1 MPSAWNLQMH
11 LRIETTHVS
20 SAGEATVLDELLWTV
35 LWRPLGLPR
44 GCRRTFALA
53 GDETELIAREGARI
67 VGGLV
72 AVRFGASFTEIRHL
86 AVDPLSQGCGIGQ
99 ALVQETERMT
109 RQHGV
114 ARLRTIARNT
124 SVGFFMR
131 QGFAPID
138 EPSPEHPVFR
148 KHRISFVVLEKRIAS
163 EGGAD
168 IPVCAGRQECLPH
181 LGGSHRRSEQGSRFV
196 ERVESPFT
204 GWNYAAP
211 PTPRPWRTPAEA
223 NAWASRSQGG
233 LSLDPAEREALVAFQ
248 DRSTGIRERLTD
260 WINRGGP
267 APDRRTRA
275 LADRIDAVI
284 SRSSTSIPGFAFRC
298 LDLAACNLRYNDRAY
313 MSATLCGATVW
324 QRHGLK
330 AGDPVLIKIHLPR
343 GTKGIFFPL
352 LTGIDPEP
360 DKAEFLLQRGTMLIH
375 DSEYMG
381 VLDGRR
387 YREVTVSVAQN
398 KPSQLEWRPPK

>member
-1 MPSAWNLQMH
+1 M
-11 LRIETTHVS
+11 IELSHVS
-20 SAGEATVLDELLWTV
+20 SAEEATALDALLWTV
-35 LWRPLGLPR
+35 LWQPLGLPR

-131 QGFAPID
+131 QGFAPVD
-138 EPSPEHPVFR
+138 EAPPGHPVFR

-181 LGGSHRRSEQGSRFV
+181 FGGIYRRSEQGSRV
-196 ERVESPFT
+196 AERVDGPFT
-204 GWNYAAP
+204 GLDNAAR

-223 NAWASRSQGG
+223 NAWAAQAQGG

-248 DRSTGIRERLTD
+248 DPSTGIRERLTA

-267 APDRRTRA
+267 APDRSMRA
-275 LADRIDAVI
+275 LADRIDAAI

-298 LDLAACNLRYNDRAY
+298 LDLAAGNLRYNDRAY
-313 MSATLCGATVW
+313 MSSTLCGATAW
-324 QRHGLK
+324 QRHGLS
-330 AGDPVLIKIHLPR
+330 ADDPVLIKIHLPR
-343 GTKGIFFPL
+343 GTKGIYLPL